1 MVAVAGHPMVS
12 IQHQDRV
19 IVHVLN
25 DRGDFLLR
33 LRDFSLEFGMSNLKG
48 VSSVVD
54 PQEVAHKQIKWL
66 LERVKDV

>member
-1 MVAVAGHPMVS
+1 MVAIASHPMVS

-25 DRGDFLLR
+25 DRGNFLLR
-33 LRDFSLEFGMSNLKG
+33 LRDLSLEFGMSNVKG
-48 VSSVVD
+48 VPSVVD
-54 PQEVAHKQIKWL
+54 SQEVAHKQIEWL